1 MRDTWNE
8 RYSAE
13 EFVYGINP
21 NEFFKETINQIQSG
35 KLLLLGEGEGRNAI
49 YAAKQGWDVT
59 AVDWSESAKL
69 KALKL
74 ARKENVLINYI
85 VKSLEDFEPENDTF
99 DAIGLIFLHLIPEAR
114 EEIHKKAIN
123 ALRENGI
130 LILIAFDKEQ
140 LGNNSGGPKD
150 ESLLYSLDEIV
161 EDFIELDFKH
171 LSKEIVNLNEGI
183 LHKGEAVVIKFIG
196 VKNNLENE

>member
-8 RYSAE
+8 RYSTE

-21 NEFFKETINQIQSG
+21 NEFFKETIDQMQAG

-59 AVDWSESAKL
+59 AVDWSESARA

-74 ARKENVLINYI
+74 ARKENVLIDYI
-85 VKSLEDFEPENDTF
+85 VESLENFEPEEESF
-99 DAIGLIFLHLIPEAR
+99 DVVGLIFLHLEPEIR
-114 EEIHKKAIN
+114 EEVHKKAIK
-123 ALRENGI
+123 ALKKNGI
-130 LILIAFDKEQ
+130 LILEAFDKEQ

-150 ESLLYSLDEIV
+150 ESLLYSLDNIV
-161 EDFIELDFKH
+161 EDFIDLEFKH
-171 LSKEIVNLNEGI
+171 LSKEIINLDEGT
-183 LHKGEAVVIKFIG
+183 LHNGEAVVIKFIG

>member
-8 RYSAE
+8 RYSTE
-13 EFVYGINP
+13 GFVYGINP
-21 NEFFKETINQIQSG
+21 NEFFKETIDKFQSG

-59 AVDWSESAKL
+59 AVDWSESAKS

-85 VKSLEDFEPENDTF
+85 VESLENFEPEEETF
-99 DAIGLIFLHLIPEAR
+99 DVVGLIFVHLEPEVR
-114 EEIHKKAIN
+114 EEVHKKAVK
-123 ALRENGI
+123 ALKQNGI
-130 LILIAFDKEQ
+130 LILEVFDKEQ
-140 LGNNSGGPKD
+140 LGYNSGGPKN

-161 EDFIELDFKH
+161 EDFIDLNFEH
-171 LSKEIVNLNEGI
+171 LSKEIINLNEGI
-183 LHKGEAVVIKFIG
+183 LHNGEAVVIKFVG
-196 VKNNLENE
+196 VKNNLE